1 MKKLL
6 RIFILAIFLF
16 SANGSVAQ
24 TLKSVI
30 KEAPNQEAFWSV
42 SVRNQKGKV
51 IESINTDKMI
61 VPASNQKLLTTAAVL
76 DYFGSDF
83 RYQTSV
89 FGEGELQDSTW
100 NGNVILKGSG
110 DPTISGV
117 MYEEDRYYVFR
128 EFLNQ
133 LKKKGIKSISGDLIA
148 EISYFDSDV
157 YPKGWSWYDMS
168 FYYSVQISPL
178 SFNDNTVFLE
188 VFAEGEIGDKPRIK
202 WFPDST
208 DYVQFVNEQVITHPS
223 LEYDEYYRRDMG
235 GNRILLASSLP
246 QGYYETEA
254 LSVNN
259 PAKYFLH
266 SFKHFL
272 NTNGIEVRG
281 EIQVADEA
289 LDYDSA
295 VVLASHQSKP
305 LSMLV
310 ERINK
315 KSDNFYAEMLLKTL
329 SAEIS
334 KQPGSFEDGTKQVR
348 SFLADLGID
357 TAYVQ
362 MRDGSGL
369 AGGNFIKTESFTKLL
384 HEMKAHPE
392 YESFEASLPIAGV
405 DGSLSYRMKNTP
417 LANNFRGKTGFVTAV
432 RTLSGYL
439 TTKSGKEL
447 SISIA
452 TNHFLAD
459 KLRPID
465 SVHEQI
471 LAYLYE
477 KY

>member
-1 MKKLL
+1 
-6 RIFILAIFLF
+6 
-16 SANGSVAQ
+16 
-24 TLKSVI
+24 
-30 KEAPNQEAFWSV
+30 
-42 SVRNQKGKV
+42 
-51 IESINTDKMI
+51 
-61 VPASNQKLLTTAAVL
+61 
-76 DYFGSDF
+76 
-83 RYQTSV
+83 
-89 FGEGELQDSTW
+89 
-100 NGNVILKGSG
+100 
-110 DPTISGV
+110 
-117 MYEEDRYYVFR
+117 
-128 EFLNQ
+128 
-133 LKKKGIKSISGDLIA
+133 
-148 EISYFDSDV
+148 
-157 YPKGWSWYDMS
+157 MS